1 MIGAMWRRWRV
12 RRDLR
17 KLEADLSYYEQ
28 ACILIRVI
36 ETNADLR
43 QALRRA
49 LGITIA
55 GTRRRKAVETR

>member
-17 KLEADLSYYEQ
+17 KAEADLSYYEQ
-28 ACILIRVI
+28 ACIVIRTI
-36 ETNADLR
+36 ETDPHLR

-49 LGITIA
+49 LGVNMA
-55 GTRRRKAVETR
+55 GKKGKGRE